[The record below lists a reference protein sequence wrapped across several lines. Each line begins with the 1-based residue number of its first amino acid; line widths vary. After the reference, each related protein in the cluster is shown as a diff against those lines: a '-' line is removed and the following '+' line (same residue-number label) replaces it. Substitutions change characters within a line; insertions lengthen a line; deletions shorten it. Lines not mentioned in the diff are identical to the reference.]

1 MLAGFRCVILLR
13 KENFFLKKLLSKF
26 FRINFIVLKKNKLIT
41 KRNKKIKINLSRKL
55 KKFEKFLEIRA
66 YQYQG
71 VIKNLQEKS
80 KAISKIIYEL
90 KPTKTVL
97 NHNFHY
103 NTSIIELCNKL
114 KKPVTLIGHGTVSK
128 GSNIYEKS
136 YQDIISSAI
145 YSDKVTTYPIQSK
158 IINEYFKS
166 NKNQKF
172 PKGNLV
178 FSQISRRTPKY
189 ILYAVTLKKFHN
201 TIYYGQE
208 LFYEYFRN
216 LEYLNKLAKVENLKI
231 CVKHHPNYMFTN
243 KISAEYFQNLKF
255 SDKNIDAILKK
266 TEMLISFSS
275 SSIEDALS
283 SKIPVILFDP
293 WSRYKHCKSEMKK
306 AKNKCIY
313 YINKDKHLIK
323 AIKAVRQNKIM
334 NFSDYTYSNDINENI
349 KRLVNE

>member
-1 MLAGFRCVILLR
+1 M
-13 KENFFLKKLLSKF
+13 E
-26 FRINFIVLKKNKLIT
+26 
-41 KRNKKIKINLSRKL
+41 
-55 KKFEKFLEIRA
+55 
-66 YQYQG
+66 
-71 VIKNLQEKS
+71 
-80 KAISKIIYEL
+80 
-90 KPTKTVL
+90 
-97 NHNFHY
+97 
-103 NTSIIELCNKL
+103 
-114 KKPVTLIGHGTVSK
+114 
-128 GSNIYEKS
+128 
-136 YQDIISSAI
+136 
-145 YSDKVTTYPIQSK
+145 
-158 IINEYFKS
+158 
-166 NKNQKF
+166 
-172 PKGNLV
+172 GNLV

-255 SDKNIDAILKK
+255 SDKNIDVILKK